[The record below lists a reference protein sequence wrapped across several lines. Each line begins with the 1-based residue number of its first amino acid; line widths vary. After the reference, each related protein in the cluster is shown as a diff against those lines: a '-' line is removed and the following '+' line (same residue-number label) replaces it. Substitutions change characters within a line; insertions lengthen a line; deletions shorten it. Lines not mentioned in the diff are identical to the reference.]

1 MPLRV
6 TFTLSDGDIRHFR
19 RHMKQARA
27 TAAEMGEESI
37 IRAAEGLLEEI
48 SRVSLPDFI
57 EERLSKLQV
66 LIDILADERWDLPA
80 ADRGR
85 VLSGLAYFTDP
96 HDMIPDSI
104 PGIGYLDDAIMVELI
119 VRELRHDIEG
129 YEDFCEAEGPL
140 KKAKK
145 GKPEDQ
151 ERLQTRRQRL
161 QRRIRR
167 RNRAA
172 RGSSSESRGARLS
185 LW

>member
-6 TFTLSDGDIRHFR
+6 TFTLSDKDIRHFR

-27 TAAEMGEESI
+27 TATEMGEESI
-37 IRAAEGLLEEI
+37 IRAAEGLLEE
-48 SRVSLPDFI
+48 VSGVELPEFI
-57 EERLSKLQV
+57 AERLSRLRV
-66 LIDILADERWDLPA
+66 LIDILRDERWDLPQ

-96 HDMIPDSI
+96 NDMIPDSI

-129 YEDFCEAEGPL
+129 YEDFCDAEGPL
-140 KKAKK
+140 AKSTR
-145 GKPEDQ
+145 GTLDDQ
-151 ERLQTRRQRL
+151 RRLQERRQRL

-167 RNRAA
+167 RNRSA
-172 RGSSSESRGARLS
+172 RSRTSPRGARLS

>member
-6 TFTLSDGDIRHFR
+6 TFTLSDKDIRHFR

-27 TAAEMGEESI
+27 SAAEMGEESI
-37 IRAAEGLLEEI
+37 IRAAEGLLEE
-48 SRVSLPDFI
+48 VSGSDLPDFI
-57 EERLSKLQV
+57 DERLARLQV
-66 LIDILADERWDLPA
+66 LIDILQDDRWDLPA

-96 HDMIPDSI
+96 HDMIPDHV

-119 VRELRHDIEG
+119 VRELRHDIEA
-129 YEDFCEAEGPL
+129 YEDFCGVEGLL

-145 GKPEDQ
+145 GTLEDQ
-151 ERLQTRRQRL
+151 RQLQERRQRL
-161 QRRIRR
+161 QRRVRR

-172 RGSSSESRGARLS
+172 RSRRSGPTGARVS

>member
-6 TFTLSDGDIRHFR
+6 TFTLSDKDIRHFR
-19 RHMKQARA
+19 RHMKQAHA
-27 TAAEMGEESI
+27 TATEMGEESI
-37 IRAAEGLLEEI
+37 IRAAEGLLDE
-48 SRVSLPDFI
+48 VSEVDLPDFI
-57 EERLSKLQV
+57 AERLARLQV
-66 LIDILADERWDLPA
+66 LIDILRDDRWDLPD

-96 HDMIPDSI
+96 NDMIPDTI

-119 VRELRHDIEG
+119 VRELRHDIDG

-140 KKAKK
+140 RKAQT
-145 GKPEDQ
+145 GTREDQ
-151 ERLQTRRQRL
+151 RRLQERRQRL

-167 RNRAA
+167 RNRASRSRTSA
-172 RGSSSESRGARLS
+172 RGASLS

>member
-6 TFTLSDGDIRHFR
+6 TFTLSDKDIRHFR
-19 RHMKQARA
+19 RHMKQARS

-37 IRAAEGLLEEI
+37 IRAAEGLLEE
-48 SRVSLPDFI
+48 VTGVDLPDFI
-57 EERLSKLQV
+57 SERLSRLQV
-66 LIDILADERWDLPA
+66 LIDIARDERWDLPA

-96 HDMIPDSI
+96 NDMIPDSI

-140 KKAKK
+140 AKAKV
-145 GKPEDQ
+145 GTADDQ
-151 ERLQTRRQRL
+151 KRLQVRRQRL

-167 RNRAA
+167 RNRSS
-172 RGSSSESRGARLS
+172 RSRSSSRGTRIS